1 MIPTRILGKTALN
14 VTALGFGGAEIGFNE
29 VGVEAAE
36 KILNAALDA
45 GLNTIDTAEC
55 YRESEVLIGQAVGHR
70 RAEYHL
76 FTKLGHGK
84 NAGLDY
90 PDWAPELLEKSI
102 HRSLQRLRTDHVD
115 LLQLHSCD
123 LADLEKGDVITIL
136 EKFKKDGKTRF
147 IGYSGDNAAALW
159 AVNSGRFDTL
169 QISVNIADQAGI
181 ATISA
186 ANRAGMGVIAK
197 RPVANAAWI
206 TGQKPTNSYAHGYW
220 DRLQKLQYDFLSLPV
235 EASVAHALRFTL
247 SIPGVST
254 AIVGTMHP
262 ERWPQN
268 LYTVAKGNLLQ
279 TEYGAIR
286 TRWDNVA
293 NADWVGLI

>member
-1 MIPTRILGKTALN
+1 MERKAKQRSDRAKKSFVFPGFSRFLPKKMPGKRLFEGISCCVSPNRVHHLSRQNLN
-14 VTALGFGGAEIGFNE
+14 
-29 VGVEAAE
+29 
-36 KILNAALDA
+36 
-45 GLNTIDTAEC
+45 
-55 YRESEVLIGQAVGHR
+55 
-70 RAEYHL
+70 
-76 FTKLGHGK
+76 
-84 NAGLDY
+84 
-90 PDWAPELLEKSI
+90 
-102 HRSLQRLRTDHVD
+102 
-115 LLQLHSCD
+115 
-123 LADLEKGDVITIL
+123 
-136 EKFKKDGKTRF
+136 
-147 IGYSGDNAAALW
+147 NAAALW

-206 TGQKPTNSYAHGYW
+206 TGQKPANSYAHGYW
-220 DRLQKLQYDFLSLPV
+220 DRLQKLQYDFLSLPG
-235 EASVAHALRFTL
+235 EAGVAHALRFTL

-268 LYTVAKGNLLQ
+268 LQTVAKGNLLQ